1 MTCVMQFVQSLK
13 TIGDFLRR
21 FVIVGTR
28 AMAKGKLPLN
38 DLAGGAGRMD
48 VLIRA
53 LMSSILTSHGI
64 RKDVEFTMVLLG
76 GPGPARRIKFVSN
89 ELKGIHAEER
99 AVAGKVAAV
108 IKEPIPP
115 RGHWIERS
123 PGIYDGGGDLDMTLE
138 DWSCP
143 TIRLEADSPNLY
155 SGSLPSNFSI
165 GDIGFILGDDKT
177 LECDRGI
184 PRSLGNNW
192 LQGHTCIAIVH
203 FLLDEGVNL
212 ELD

>member
-1 MTCVMQFVQSLK
+1 VQCNSLSYRK
-13 TIGDFLRR
+13 QQVIFLRR

-53 LMSSILTSHGI
+53 LMSSILTSHGL
-64 RKDVEFTMVLLG
+64 RKDVEFTMILLG

-99 AVAGKVAAV
+99 AVAGKVAAI

-115 RGHWIERS
+115 RGYWIERS
-123 PGIYDGGGDLDMTLE
+123 PGIYDGGGNLDMTLDE
-138 DWSCP
+138 WDCP

-155 SGSLPSNFSI
+155 SGILPSNFVI
-165 GDIGFILGDDKT
+165 EDVGFILGDDKT
-177 LECDRGI
+177 LECDRGV
-184 PRSLGNNW
+184 PRSLGSNW

-212 ELD
+212 ELEEN

>member
-1 MTCVMQFVQSLK
+1 MIIV
-13 TIGDFLRR
+13 RR

-53 LMSSILTSHGI
+53 LMSSLLTSHGM
-64 RKDVEFTMVLLG
+64 REDVEFTMILLG

-99 AVAGKVAAV
+99 AVAGKIAAV
-108 IKEPIPP
+108 LKEPIPP

-123 PGIYDGGGDLDMTLE
+123 PGIYDGGGDLDMTLDE
-138 DWSCP
+138 MGCP
-143 TIRLEADSPNLY
+143 IIRLDADSPILY
-155 SGSLPSNFSI
+155 SGQLPSDFTI
-165 GDIGFILGDDKT
+165 DDIGFILGDDKT
-177 LECDRGI
+177 LDCDRGI
-184 PRSLGNNW
+184 PRSLGKEW
-192 LQGHTCIAIVH
+192 LQGHTCIAIIH
-203 FLLDEGVNL
+203 FLLDENVNL
-212 ELD
+212 QL

>member
-1 MTCVMQFVQSLK
+1 M
-13 TIGDFLRR
+13 RR

-53 LMSSILTSHGI
+53 LMSSILTSHGM
-64 RKDVEFTMVLLG
+64 REDVEFTMILLG
-76 GPGPARRIKFVSN
+76 GPGPARRIKFVAN

-99 AVAGKVAAV
+99 AVAGKIAAV
-108 IKEPIPP
+108 LKEPIPP

-123 PGIYDGGGDLDMTLE
+123 PGIYDGGGDLNMTLDE
-138 DWSCP
+138 WNCP
-143 TIRLEADSPNLY
+143 IIRLEADSLNLY
-155 SGSLPSNFSI
+155 TGSLPSDFLI
-165 GDIGFILGDDKT
+165 EDIGFILGDDKT
-177 LECDRGI
+177 LECERGI

-203 FLLDEGVNL
+203 FLLDEGVQL
-212 ELD
+212 QL

>member
-1 MTCVMQFVQSLK
+1 MIIV
-13 TIGDFLRR
+13 RR

-53 LMSSILTSHGI
+53 LMSSLLTSHGMRADI
-64 RKDVEFTMVLLG
+64 EFTMVLLG

-99 AVAGKVAAV
+99 AVAGKIAAV
-108 IKEPIPP
+108 LKEPSPP

-123 PGIYDGGGDLDMTLE
+123 PGIYDGGGDLDMTLDE
-138 DWSCP
+138 WDCP
-143 TIRLEADSPNLY
+143 IVRLDADSPILY
-155 SGSLPSNFSI
+155 SGQLPSNFEI
-165 GDIGFILGDDKT
+165 QDIGFILGDDKT
-177 LECDRGI
+177 LDCKRGI
-184 PRSLGNNW
+184 PRSLGKNW
-192 LQGHTCIAIVH
+192 LQGHTCISIIH
-203 FLLDEGVNL
+203 FLLDENVNL
-212 ELD
+212 QL

>member
-1 MTCVMQFVQSLK
+1 MQCNSLSHRK
-13 TIGDFLRR
+13 QQVIFLRR

-64 RKDVEFTMVLLG
+64 RKDVEFTMILLG

-123 PGIYDGGGDLDMTLE
+123 PGIYDGGGNLDMTLDE
-138 DWSCP
+138 WDCP

-155 SGSLPSNFSI
+155 SGILPSNFVI
-165 GDIGFILGDDKT
+165 EDVGFILGDDKT
-177 LECDRGI
+177 LECERGV
-184 PRSLGNNW
+184 PRSLGSNW

-203 FLLDEGVNL
+203 FLLDEGV
-212 ELD
+212 ELDIDK

>member
-1 MTCVMQFVQSLK
+1 MIIV
-13 TIGDFLRR
+13 RR

-53 LMSSILTSHGI
+53 LMSSLLTSHGM
-64 RKDVEFTMVLLG
+64 REDVEFTMILLG

-99 AVAGKVAAV
+99 AVAGKIAAV
-108 IKEPIPP
+108 LKEPIPP

-123 PGIYDGGGDLDMTLE
+123 PGIYDRGGDLDMTLDE
-138 DWSCP
+138 WDCP
-143 TIRLEADSPNLY
+143 IVRLEADSPILY
-155 SGSLPSNFSI
+155 SGQLP
-165 GDIGFILGDDKT
+165 GDFAIDEIGFILGDDKT
-177 LECDRGI
+177 LESDRGI
-184 PRSLGNNW
+184 PRSLGKEW
-192 LQGHTCIAIVH
+192 LQGHTCIAIIH
-203 FLLDEGVNL
+203 FLLDENVQISL
-212 ELD
+212 

>member
-1 MTCVMQFVQSLK
+1 
-13 TIGDFLRR
+13 
-21 FVIVGTR
+21 VIVGTR

-64 RKDVEFTMVLLG
+64 RKDVEFTKILLG

-123 PGIYDGGGDLDMTLE
+123 PGIYDGGGNLDMTLD
-138 DWSCP
+138 DWDC
-143 TIRLEADSPNLY
+143 TTVRLEADSPNLY
-155 SGSLPSNFSI
+155 SGSLPSDFSI

-177 LECDRGI
+177 LECERGI
-184 PRSLGNNW
+184 PRSLGSNW

-203 FLLDEGVNL
+203 FLLDEGVHLQL
-212 ELD
+212 E

>member
-1 MTCVMQFVQSLK
+1 M
-13 TIGDFLRR
+13 IFLRR
-21 FVIVGTR
+21 FVIIGTR

-64 RKDVEFTMVLLG
+64 RKDVEFTMILLG

-99 AVAGKVAAV
+99 AVAGKVASV

-123 PGIYDGGGDLDMTLE
+123 PGIYDGGGDLDMTLD
-138 DWSCP
+138 DWDCP
-143 TIRLEADSPNLY
+143 TVRLEADSPNLY
-155 SGSLPSNFSI
+155 SGSLPSDFSI

-177 LECDRGI
+177 LECERGI
-184 PRSLGNNW
+184 PRSLGDNW

-203 FLLDEGVNL
+203 FLLDEGVHL
-212 ELD
+212 ELE

>member
-1 MTCVMQFVQSLK
+1 M
-13 TIGDFLRR
+13 IILRR

-38 DLAGGAGRMD
+38 DMAGGAGRMD
-48 VLIRA
+48 VLVRA
-53 LMSSILTSHGI
+53 LMASILTSHGI
-64 RKDVEFTMVLLG
+64 RKDVEFTMILLG

-99 AVAGKVAAV
+99 AVAGKVASV

-115 RGHWIERS
+115 RGHWIERN
-123 PGIYDGGGDLDMTLE
+123 PGIYDGGGDLDMTLD
-138 DWSCP
+138 DWDCP
-143 TIRLEADSPNLY
+143 TIRLESDSPNLY
-155 SGSLPSNFSI
+155 SGQLPSDYTI
-165 GDIGFILGDDKT
+165 EDIGFILGDDRT
-177 LECDRGI
+177 LECERGI
-184 PRSLGNNW
+184 PRSLGKSW

-212 ELD
+212 NL

>member
-1 MTCVMQFVQSLK
+1 MQCNSLSHRK
-13 TIGDFLRR
+13 QQVIFLRR

-64 RKDVEFTMVLLG
+64 RKDVEFTMILLG

-123 PGIYDGGGDLDMTLE
+123 PGIYDGGGDLDMTLDE
-138 DWSCP
+138 WDCP

-155 SGSLPSNFSI
+155 SGTLPNNFLI
-165 GDIGFILGDDKT
+165 EDVGFILGDDKT
-177 LECDRGI
+177 LECDRGV

-212 ELD
+212 EL

>member
-1 MTCVMQFVQSLK
+1 M
-13 TIGDFLRR
+13 IFLRR

-53 LMSSILTSHGI
+53 LMSSILTSHGL
-64 RKDVEFTMVLLG
+64 RKDVEFTMILLG

-99 AVAGKVAAV
+99 AVAGKVAAI

-115 RGHWIERS
+115 RGYWIERS
-123 PGIYDGGGDLDMTLE
+123 PGIYDGGGNLDMTLDE
-138 DWSCP
+138 WDCP

-155 SGSLPSNFSI
+155 SGILPSNFVI
-165 GDIGFILGDDKT
+165 EDVGFILGDDKT
-177 LECDRGI
+177 LECDRGV
-184 PRSLGNNW
+184 PRSLGSNW

-212 ELD
+212 ELEEN

>member
-1 MTCVMQFVQSLK
+1 MIIV
-13 TIGDFLRR
+13 RR

-53 LMSSILTSHGI
+53 LMSSLLTSHGM
-64 RKDVEFTMVLLG
+64 REDVEFTMILLG

-99 AVAGKVAAV
+99 AVAGKIAV
-108 IKEPIPP
+108 VLKQPIPP

-123 PGIYDGGGDLDMTLE
+123 QGIYDGGGDLDMTLDE
-138 DWSCP
+138 WECP
-143 TIRLEADSPNLY
+143 IIRLEADAPILY
-155 SGSLPSNFSI
+155 SGKLPSDFVI
-165 GDIGFILGDDKT
+165 EDIGFILGDDKT
-177 LECDRGI
+177 LESERGT
-184 PRSLGNNW
+184 PRSLGKEW
-192 LQGHTCIAIVH
+192 LQGHTCIAIIH
-203 FLLDEGVNL
+203 FLLDEGVDL
-212 ELD
+212 EL

>member
-28 AMAKGKLPLN
+28 AMAKGTLPLN

-123 PGIYDGGGDLDMTLE
+123 PGIYDGGGDLDMTLD
-138 DWSCP
+138 DWDCP
-143 TIRLEADSPNLY
+143 TVRLEADSPNLY
-155 SGSLPSNFSI
+155 SGSLPNDFSI

-177 LECDRGI
+177 LECERGI

-203 FLLDEGVNL
+203 FLLDEGVHLKL
-212 ELD
+212 E